1 MLELK
6 FIRENRELVKE
17 MLANRNS
24 NIDLAEFDK
33 LDEERRAI
41 LGEVELLKQKRNTE
55 SAEIARLKKE
65 KQDGYTCN

>member
-24 NIDLAEFDK
+24 SIDLAEFDK
-33 LDEERRAI
+33 LDEERRTI
-41 LGEVELLKQKRNTE
+41 LGEVELLKQK
-55 SAEIARLKKE
+55 EILNLLKS
-65 KQDGYTCN
+65 QD

>member
-24 NIDLAEFDK
+24 SIDLAEFDK
-33 LDEERRAI
+33 LDEERRTI
-41 LGEVELLKQKRNTE
+41 LGEVELL
-55 SAEIARLKKE
+55 LKL
-65 KQDGYTCN
+65 QD